1 MSFGKHIGNEE
12 LRAYIRDRR
21 EDLDGTFG
29 GADEVLQEIKDIE
42 DVIEFTS
49 YADDPEYLRDDYFD
63 SGEYAEFLADGLGP
77 TTGWPY
83 DCIDWVKAADGLRP
97 DYRQV
102 EILGVTYYVRS

>member
-12 LRAYIRDRR
+12 LRAYLKDLR
-21 EDLDGTFG
+21 EDLDETFG
-29 GADEVLQEIKDIE
+29 DPDEVLAQIKDIE
-42 DVIEFTS
+42 DAIEFTS
-49 YADDPEYLRDDYFD
+49 YAGNPEYLREDYFD
-63 SGEYAEFLADGLGP
+63 SGEYAEFLADQLGP

-83 DCIDWVKAADGLRP
+83 DCIDWEKATDALRV